1 MVKIKS
7 ARLDWTKV
15 GYPAIILL
23 MLALFAVVNPVYQN
37 TYAEQGTDSVTTY
50 ASVDVLPAISLS
62 IPNMIQIVTTPTQE
76 GVFSSSTETLTVA
89 TNSSDGYALYMES
102 KDGSSQLKSGD
113 NTNSAVIGPVSVNA
127 TAENFGA
134 NTWGYSLDSKT
145 FQPVP
150 TSSTTPIKRTTS
162 SSSKDEYNLTFG
174 AYVDSS
180 LPVGE
185 YSNAVV
191 ISAVANPITVTS
203 LQQVTYMQ
211 NLTPQICK
219 DTAVDVTKQLVDM
232 RDGNKYWVA
241 KLRDGNCWMT
251 QNLALDLT
259 SKGLSPQDSDI
270 LAEWNSRAAYPPT
283 DTNSIELIGKSAM
296 SAATATGFWNIGK
309 VVLAMPKLAKLCKN
323 YGGSDAQ
330 WSLKTT
336 DNVAKKCAL
345 SGFVDVSGDNW
356 QPTFTATIGNI
367 TLEGSDGSGVSYFN
381 EFVAVQPNDP
391 GDLSQGGKYD
401 AHYLIG
407 NYYQFNAALAGS
419 VVFTSNYNS
428 SESICPKNWKL
439 PQNSNNN
446 VTLTTS
452 GTWQYLLS
460 QYGLVTNLT
469 SGKLSNTEYD
479 IASAPFYFV
488 RSGYANPAS
497 SAGYFNR
504 IGSHAALWSGTANSS
519 NNGYMSI
526 YSPTNAYLLYNSNEL
541 SAGAQ
546 SSASVRCVLIS
557 AQQSTGY
564 MPVE

>member
-7 ARLDWTKV
+7 TRLDWIKA
-15 GYPAIILL
+15 GYLAIILL
-23 MLALFAVVNPVYQN
+23 VLALFAIVNPVYQN

-113 NTNSAVIGPVSVNA
+113 NTNSAVIGPVSANA

-150 TSSTTPIKRTTS
+150 TSSTTPIKKTTS
-162 SSSKDEYNLTFG
+162 SSPKDEYNLTFG

-219 DTAVDVTKQLVDM
+219 DTAADVTKQLVDM
-232 RDGNKYWVA
+232 RDGKKYWVA

-259 SKGLSPQDSDI
+259 TKGLSPVDSDVS
-270 LAEWNSRAAYPPT
+270 AEWNGRSAYPPT
-283 DTNSIELIGKSAM
+283 DTNAVELVGKSAL
-296 SAATATGFWNIGK
+296 SAATATNSWNFGK
-309 VVLAMPKLAKLCKN
+309 VVAAVPELVQRCADFK
-323 YGGSDAQ
+323 S
-330 WSLKTT
+330 T
-336 DNVAKKCAL
+336 DNFAEKCAL

-356 QPTFTATIGNI
+356 QPTFTATTGNI
-367 TLEGSDGSGVSYFN
+367 TLQGDGQGVSYTN
-381 EFVAVQPNDP
+381 EYVAVRYNDPNDP
-391 GDLSQGGKYD
+391 SKGGEYD

-419 VVFTSNYNS
+419 VVWGSNTDAP
-428 SESICPKNWKL
+428 ESICPKNWQL
-439 PQNSNNN
+439 PTASSADSAF
-446 VTLTTS
+446 TTS
-452 GTWQYLLS
+452 GSFAYMLA
-460 QYGLVTNLT
+460 QYGLAT
-469 SGKLSNTEYD
+469 SSSVGVVSGTQYD
-479 IASAPFYFV
+479 IRKKPIYMFRAGRTDTASGVISYVGSWGYYWSRTASGASPRNGRAMVIRDSNAIAPAFA
-488 RSGYANPAS
+488 SGDMS
-497 SAGYFNR
+497 SGPQAGV
-504 IGSHAALWSGTANSS
+504 
-519 NNGYMSI
+519 
-526 YSPTNAYLLYNSNEL
+526 P
-541 SAGAQ
+541 
-546 SSASVRCVLIS
+546 VRCLLMS

-564 MPVE
+564 MSAD